1 MRPTL
6 FLCALA
12 LLAGCA
18 GAPPVDNLRAQQ
30 EAACSA
36 AIAAHIGQPA
46 SAVESRW
53 LSRTG
58 GVARVEA
65 IDTAR
70 QHRRQ
75 HLCDVDADGRVLG
88 YSHPGA

>member
-36 AIAAHIGQPA
+36 TIAAHIGQPA

-70 QHRRQ
+70 QH
-75 HLCDVDADGRVLG
+75 LCNVDADGRVLG